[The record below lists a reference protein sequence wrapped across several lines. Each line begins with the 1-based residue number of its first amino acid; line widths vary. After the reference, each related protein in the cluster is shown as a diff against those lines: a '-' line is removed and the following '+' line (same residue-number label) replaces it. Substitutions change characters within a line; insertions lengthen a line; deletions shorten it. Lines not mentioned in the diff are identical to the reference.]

1 MLRNS
6 FLIATLV
13 ADMRNAERRIEK
25 MEKAI
30 DSLQKALDKVN
41 KKTCADCACNSTQSK
56 GKTNK

>member
-6 FLIATLV
+6 FLIATLI

-25 MEKAI
+25 MGKAI

-41 KKTCADCACNSTQSK
+41 KETCADCTCNSAQSK
-56 GKTNK
+56 RKTNK

>member
-13 ADMRNAERRIEK
+13 ADMRNVERRIEK

-41 KKTCADCACNSTQSK
+41 KKTQSQK
-56 GKTNK
+56 ETKTNDNE